1 MPSWNPFSRGRSPRG
16 GGERLASARA
26 LAESTRD
33 LRAAAAADEGA
44 AKPTP
49 EQALVALQVPPGAGI
64 QSTARLR
71 RVAGDADDAARA
83 GRARRALDHR
93 GHVPR
98 RGLPGGLRGRGQA
111 RGRRR
116 RAPPGPGPGA
126 RGRARRR
133 GPRRPRRLRGGP
145 AGRRRRARYGARRRA
160 QGRGHDRH
168 LRRDHAVLGRDDGLV
183 AGRRRRGDGPPAH
196 VQRLPRRRRAQPH
209 EAGDEE
215 VRRGERRRRLALPHR
230 HDALDGRGP
239 RERLRPRGAA
249 QDVQRAA
256 RRRPGDRCA
265 SPRRR
270 RRRRVRAQA
279 A

>member
-1 MPSWNPFSRGRSPRG
+1 MPSWNPFSRGRSPRAAR
-16 GGERLASARA
+16 ERLASARA
-26 LAESTRD
+26 LAASTRD
-33 LRAAAAADEGA
+33 LRAAAAADDGA
-44 AKPTP
+44 ARPTP
-49 EQALVALQVPPGAGI
+49 EQALVALQAPPGAGI
-64 QSTARLR
+64 QSTARPR

-83 GRARRALDHR
+83 GRARRALDR
-93 GHVPR
+93 RADLPR

-145 AGRRRRARYGARRRA
+145 TGRRRRARRGARRRA
-160 QGRGHDRH
+160 QGRGHDGH
-168 LRRDHAVLGRDDGLV
+168 LRRDHAVLGRDLG
-183 AGRRRRGDGPPAH
+183 AGRRRRGDGPPAR

-209 EAGDEE
+209 EAGDEKI
-215 VRRGERRRRLALPHR
+215 RRGERRRRLALPHR

-249 QDVQRAA
+249 QDLQRPLG
-256 RRRPGDRCA
+256 RRPGDRCA